1 MDKRVMP
8 TTSDRDLYSMIVEER
23 IYTLLPGKVP
33 DYLRAYETEGLAIQ
47 KAMLG
52 TMVGYFSTEFGPL
65 NQIVHLWAYRDLA
78 DREARRRRLGAD
90 PGWQAYVAKVR
101 PLVVNQENK
110 LLMPAAFS
118 PNPLEGSA
126 A

>member
-1 MDKRVMP
+1 
-8 TTSDRDLYSMIVEER
+8 MIVEER
-23 IYTLLPGKVP
+23 IYTLMAGKVA
-33 DYLRAYETEGLAIQ
+33 DYLKTYESEGLAIQ
-47 KAMLG
+47 KAILG

-78 DREARRRRLGAD
+78 DREIRRRRLAAD
-90 PGWQAYVAKVR
+90 PGWQAYVAKIR
-101 PLVVNQENK
+101 PWMVGQENK

-118 PNPLEGSA
+118 PKLIDGDA